1 MTYFAEPIFLLL
13 VFLREDP
20 PQDLKVKKRA
30 FLPQASRETAK
41 KMGGTEMEKRRTK
54 DKERGGEAEK
64 STHVDVEGR

>member
-1 MTYFAEPIFLLL
+1 MIYFAEPIFLLL

-41 KMGGTEMEKRRTK
+41 KWEGLRWRK
-54 DKERGGEAEK
+54 GEIK
-64 STHVDVEGR
+64 TRKGEGKQRKAHM